1 MKLNNYNEF
10 LLEKLILGI
19 NESII
24 YFSPEL
30 RNIIRRMSNN
40 GNEIAKE
47 LKDLEGTDV
56 KPDVTFLDFGNK
68 EGFFSFITMK
78 NAEKKLKDKYLD
90 QDIINTIK
98 NDGGDHSKG
107 LSNAL
112 YNNDS
117 HYGIFSQSRNP
128 IKIGKLLNQVLKG
141 KYTDKEKEEFVNK
154 FKAKIS
160 GEDEKFE
167 LVEGSDIAF
176 WYDSKNYEEEKGQLG
191 NSCMRGGYH
200 YFNIYADH
208 PEVCKM
214 LILKNDDNKL
224 LGRALVWKIHK
235 KDKDL
240 DFEYFM
246 DRQYTI
252 KDSDVQKFRDYADA
266 QGWAYKTNNNHYS
279 FYSVTYKGE
288 NNHMKMEV
296 KTSPDY
302 ETFPYLDTFRL
313 YDPSTGILNND
324 GDNKED
330 YDNWYNL
337 ESTGGGYEL
346 IESGVWSEWDDSMIP
361 EEDAVYS
368 EGVNSWLHRDD
379 SVEIE
384 NGWRRN
390 HGWWPE
396 DHDEVIYDGYNDYY
410 IHIDDTTYCG
420 DYGVSIDS
428 NTAVDVITDIE
439 GDGDVYSNSYYWE
452 GDDNITDV
460 SDVVGYKFLE
470 SNRIGWDGYD
480 HITKDLLTKDYK
492 GDFILHMLKIEVY
505 ELKEEY
511 KGYSGWLRK
520 IDAEVLDVEI
530 DKSKSYIIDKISYY
544 QDIED
549 ILKDLYN
556 KSVSLYKKLNDDIS
570 DKGQLRMKFSE
581 EDHEIWIS
589 QTKEK
594 IRKISELIDDVDNEY
609 FLEKDW

>member
-47 LKDLEGTDV
+47 LIETEGTDV

-68 EGFFSFITMK
+68 EGFLSFITMK
-78 NAEKKLKDKYLD
+78 NAEKKLKDKSLD

-98 NDGGDHSKG
+98 NNGGDPGKG

-117 HYGIFSQSRNP
+117 NYGIFSQSRNP
-128 IKIGKLLNQVLKG
+128 IKIGKLLNQVLKT

-191 NSCMRGGYH
+191 SSCMRGGYH

-235 KDKDL
+235 KDEDL

-252 KDSDVQKFRDYADA
+252 KDSDVQKFRDYADS

-279 FYSVTYKGE
+279 FYTVTYKGE
-288 NNHMKMEV
+288 NNHIRMEV

-324 GDNKED
+324 GDNKEN
-330 YDNWYNL
+330 YENWYNL
-337 ESTGGGYEL
+337 ESTGGGYDL
-346 IESGVWSEWDDSMIP
+346 IESGVWSDWEDRVIP
-361 EEDAVYS
+361 EGEEVYS
-368 EGVNSWLHRDD
+368 DNIGSYLHVDNAIN
-379 SVEIE
+379 VE
-384 NGWRRN
+384 NGYMGH

-396 DHDEVIYDGYNDYY
+396 DHDYIMYDGYNDYC
-410 IHIDDTTYCG
+410 IHIDDTTYCD
-420 DYGVSIDS
+420 DYGESIDS
-428 NTAVDVITDIE
+428 DTAVDVITDIDI
-439 GDGDVYSNSYYWE
+439 DGDVYSNSYYWE
-452 GDDNITDV
+452 RDSDIIDV
-460 SDVVGYKFLE
+460 SDIVSYDFLE
-470 SNRIGWDGYD
+470 SNRRGWDDYD
-480 HITKDLLTKDYK
+480 YITKDLLTKNYI
-492 GDFILHMLKIEVY
+492 GDWILHMLKIEVY

-520 IDAEVLDVEI
+520 IDAEVLNVEI

-549 ILKDLYN
+549 ILKDLYD
-556 KSVSLYKKLNDDIS
+556 KSEITNNELLNQMKG
-570 DKGQLRMKFSE
+570 KGQLRMKFSE
-581 EDHEIWIS
+581 EDHELWIL
-589 QTKEK
+589 QTREK
-594 IRKISELIDDVDNEY
+594 IRDINVLIDDVDNEY